1 MNPAVPEYPELR
13 LKPREDR
20 RLRAGHPWVYSNEVD
35 TAATPLTGLAPGA
48 IVRLGS
54 AEGRF
59 MGYAGVSPHSLIA
72 ARILSRDV
80 DHPPD
85 RSLVVHRL
93 KVALALRERLYEH
106 GCYRLLFA
114 DGDGLPGLIADR
126 FGDVVVLQAGTAAIE
141 GMKGEVVDA
150 VRKVLAPA
158 GILWRNDAGARE
170 LEGLERYVE
179 VAAGEVPDEVRVVE
193 GGIEFT
199 APVRTGQ
206 KTGWF
211 YDQRDNRARLA
222 RYRPASVL
230 DVFSY
235 TGAWGLSA
243 ACRGA
248 RATLADA
255 SSAALEIATRDAQR
269 LGLEVEM
276 LQGQAFDVMK
286 ALAAENRT
294 FEAVIV
300 DPPAFIKRRKDHK
313 AGLTAYQRANQL
325 AMRLLERD
333 GLLVSCSC
341 SFHLS
346 QDDLLIAIQRAARHL
361 GRTVQVLETGGQAA
375 DHPSHP
381 LIPETRY
388 LKAVFCRVVPG

>member
-1 MNPAVPEYPELR
+1 VNPSAPDYPELR

-20 RLRAGHPWVYSNEVD
+20 RLRAGHLWVYSNEID
-35 TAATPLTGLAPGA
+35 TATTPLATLAPGA
-48 IVRLGS
+48 IVRLNS

-59 MGYAGVSPHSLIA
+59 FGYAGVSPHSLIA
-72 ARILSRDV
+72 ARILSRELS
-80 DHPPD
+80 HPPD
-85 RSLVVHRL
+85 RSLIVHRL
-93 KVALALRERLYEH
+93 NIALALRERLYEH
-106 GCYRLLFA
+106 GCYRTLFA

-126 FGDVVVLQAGTAAIE
+126 FGQYVVLQSGTAAIE
-141 GMKGEVVDA
+141 AMKGEIVDA
-150 VRKVLAPA
+150 VQKVLAPA
-158 GILWRNDAGARE
+158 GILWRNDSGARD

-179 VAAGEVPDEVRVVE
+179 VAAGEVPDEVRLVE
-193 GGIEFT
+193 DGVEFT
-199 APVRTGQ
+199 APIRSGQ

-243 ACRGA
+243 ASRGA
-248 RATLADA
+248 RATLVDGSA
-255 SSAALEIATRDAQR
+255 AALEIAERDAQR
-269 LGLEVEM
+269 LGLEVETV
-276 LQGQAFDVMK
+276 QGQAFDVMK
-286 ALAAENRT
+286 ALADEGRS
-294 FEAVIV
+294 FEAVVV
-300 DPPAFIKRRKDHK
+300 DPPAFIKRRKDQK
-313 AGLTAYQRANQL
+313 AGLAAYQRANQL
-325 AMRLLERD
+325 AMRLLARD

-346 QDDLLIAIQRAARHL
+346 QDDLLLAIQRAARHM
-361 GRTVQVLETGGQAA
+361 GRFVQVLELGGQAA

-388 LKAVFCRVVPG
+388 LKAVFCRVVPE